1 MSYSRVHG
9 DGLRLYI
16 DSMNWMFSRGLPRST
31 EWTDRNTGAWAWNAA
46 AKDNKYSLIDAN
58 PMKAASYNSSLNPT
72 GHMMHEM
79 DFQVIADNP
88 IRHLA
93 IMGHNA
99 VDAEACFRLCYDTS
113 VISAAGAGTTVGS
126 SATPP
131 VVVLNGTI
139 NPDTGISLTEDI
151 SGGETDWD
159 VDSGAAFTEGELILA
174 INTVIELQEVVKVT
188 GIAGNTLTVTRA
200 QQGTA
205 AIIFFASDCELRR
218 YNVVEPATD
227 GDTIISF
234 SEVSNKRFW
243 AIEVI
248 PSDGAYHGSKDL
260 EVGSYQIGNYHDF
273 AIAPDLNVNHGF
285 IQEGVNTRQTPAGRQ
300 ITFAHHLSNNDST
313 DEYSPFRYNDD
324 YFRRM
329 VGKEQWAMTWKGDD
343 DVNVY
348 PSDISAMT
356 SGSLLEDLILKTG
369 INFLPFILCTNNSS
383 TDEGDYMWAILDQAS
398 FETLQ
403 KSWQWVGWS
412 LKFIQKF

>member
-1 MSYSRVHG
+1 MSYSRAHG

-16 DSMNWMFSRGLPRST
+16 DAMNWLFSRGVSRAG
-31 EWTDRNTGAWAWNAA
+31 EWTERNTGAWAYNAA
-46 AKDNKYSLIDAN
+46 AKDNKYTLIDMN
-58 PMKAASYNSSLNPT
+58 PMKPCSFDTSANPAGHIMYQADLQVAA
-72 GHMMHEM
+72 GM
-79 DFQVIADNP
+79 P
-88 IRHLA
+88 IKQLA
-93 IMGHNA
+93 VMGHNA
-99 VDAEACFRLCYDTS
+99 ASAQACFRLAHNTS
-113 VISAAGAGTTVGS
+113 IISAVGAGSTVGTV
-126 SATPP
+126 ATQP
-131 VVVLNGTI
+131 VSVLNGTVS
-139 NPDTGISLTEDI
+139 PA
-151 SGGETDWD
+151 
-159 VDSGAAFTEGELILA
+159 SGATLGED
-174 INTVIELQEVVKVT
+174 INTVETVWTVSNGLLFTVGELLWVKEDANNEVVKVVS
-188 GIAGNTLTVTRA
+188 IATNDLTVTRA
-200 QQGTA
+200 QQGTIA
-205 AIIFFASDCELRR
+205 GEFQTGVIVKR
-218 YNVVEPATD
+218 YNVIQPTTD
-227 GDTIISF
+227 GDLILTF
-234 SEVSNKRFW
+234 PEQDDQRYW
-243 AIEVI
+243 AIEII
-248 PSDGAYHGSKDL
+248 PSDGAFSTTDL
-260 EVGSYQIGNYHDF
+260 EIGSIQIGDYHDF
-273 AIAPDLNVNHGF
+273 NIAPDLTVSHGF
-285 IQEGVNTRQTPAGRQ
+285 MQEGVKTRNTPAGRQ